1 LLLIFTEI
9 SDGKGKQML
18 NREAF
23 EAALHPAFAE
33 ASDFAKQGDWTR
45 IIKNRLVQLAPK
57 GSYTSASST
66 PGACHGEWLMDVCW
80 TEYQFADH
88 RRDWELKRFILAA
101 EIEWAG
107 NAGDILDDF
116 EKLLFLAAEYRL
128 LITQAVSD
136 ENWRTPAEVHAQLGL
151 RKLVTNSPVQ
161 SPLVL
166 CCFER
171 GSWNAHWFDV

>member
-1 LLLIFTEI
+1 MVVDKAFRTELETAFT
-9 SDGKGKQML
+9 D
-18 NREAF
+18 
-23 EAALHPAFAE
+23 AAQ
-33 ASDFAKQGDWTR
+33 STGRSDWTR
-45 IIKNRLVQLAPK
+45 IIKEKLVQLAPPTA
-57 GSYTSASST
+57 YTSASST
-66 PGACHGEWLMDVCW
+66 PGARHGEWLMDVCW

-151 RKLVTNSPVQ
+151 RKLTTNSPVQ
-161 SPLVL
+161 SPFVL